1 MNLGYISRKIGL
13 GSPEQLEGHSSLE
26 GLISAEV
33 EKPISYVGK
42 ATKNAD
48 LGPWPEELTYSLPD
62 RISRLREARKRNDK
76 NDEKYERD
84 SVEFQNEIQYIDE
97 HILVKRKDIAHF
109 AHNSQYLDAQVQL
122 RLSYFW
128 LNHFTVGEKD
138 TTPELIGDYWNVTIT
153 GGMRGKFDDLLYF
166 ATVHPAMLTYLDNIF
181 NIGLRSPKA
190 LECGSSAGT
199 RNCVVGLNDNLAREL
214 LELHSVSPSVGYTE
228 TDIHNA
234 AKVLAGWG
242 NIFDKRNGWGR
253 QPSDWRE
260 PWDNRQSEPGSKN
273 VMGLDIPSGKKG
285 LRKLTDFLARHEATV
300 DFLSRKLLRHFV
312 GLDYSE
318 ADYEQ
323 VRNTWISTDGHLPS
337 VHKVVLKIAVERQL
351 PSVVWP
357 TTWCF
362 MVLRGLNA
370 DIVRGYSEI
379 HGNNMSGYEDSPE
392 WLLSEMGS
400 SFWSRRQ
407 PNGFSDDPK
416 DWLSTELLAR
426 KIRFA
431 GLAYDRGR
439 NRRTADEF
447 IARMGFSASLNEKLI
462 TITNDRSRFIAAA
475 CSPEMMEV

>member
-13 GSPEQLEGHSSLE
+13 GSPEQLQGHSSLE
-26 GLISAEV
+26 GLIDAEID
-33 EKPISYVGK
+33 KPTSYVGK
-42 ATKNAD
+42 VTKNAE

-62 RISRLREARKRNDK
+62 RIARLREARRRYDK
-76 NDEKYERD
+76 NQEKHDPD
-84 SVEFQNEIQYIDE
+84 SLEFQNEIEYIE
-97 HILVKRKDIAHF
+97 ENIRVRKTDYVHF
-109 AHNSQYLDAQVQL
+109 AHNGQYQDAQIQL
-122 RLSYFW
+122 RVWYFW
-128 LNHFTVGEKD
+128 LNHFTVVDDGPHD
-138 TTPELIGDYWNVTIT
+138 MIGDFWSVTIAE
-153 GGMRGKFDDLLYF
+153 GVRGKFNDILYQVT
-166 ATVHPAMLTYLDNIF
+166 AHPAMLTYLDNIY
-181 NIGLRSPKA
+181 NVGPRSRKA
-190 LECGSSAGT
+190 LECGRDPTCS
-199 RNCVVGLNDNLAREL
+199 VGLNDNLAREL
-214 LELHSVSPSVGYTE
+214 LELHSVSPSAGYTE

-242 NIFDKRNGWGR
+242 NTFDRRDAWSR
-253 QPSDWRE
+253 QPSNWRE
-260 PWDNRQSEPGSKN
+260 PWDSIQSEPGTKR
-273 VMGLDIPSGKKG
+273 VMGLEIPSGKKG
-285 LRKLTDFLARHEATV
+285 LRKLTDFLARHESTV

-312 GLDYSE
+312 GLEYSE

-337 VHKVVLKIAVERQL
+337 VHKVVLRLAVERQL

-362 MVLRGLNA
+362 MVLRGLGA
-370 DIVRGYSEI
+370 DYFRGYSEV
-379 HGNNMSGYEDSPE
+379 HANNMSGYEDDPDY
-392 WLLSEMGS
+392 LLREMGS

-447 IARMGFSASLNEKLI
+447 IARMGFSASLNEKLS